1 MMILERPLRF
11 LRPFYHGA
19 LWRKKG
25 SEKVI
30 YLTFDDGPI
39 PQITQ
44 KVLAILDSYG
54 VKATFFCVGGNVEK
68 YPDEYNRILDS
79 GHRVGNHTH
88 NHIKGFN
95 HTKDAYLKNI
105 QKAATFIHSD
115 LFRPPYGQITP
126 AQLRLLKQTH
136 TVVLWDLITRDYN
149 AKLSPE
155 YIMGKIKTM
164 SRNGSIVVFH
174 DSVKAEKNLFAVL
187 PQAIEFWKKE
197 GYQFATL

>member
-1 MMILERPLRF
+1 MILERPLRF

-19 LWRKKG
+19 LWRKKAD
-25 SEKVI
+25 EKVI
-30 YLTFDDGPI
+30 YLTFDDGPV

-44 KVLAILDSYG
+44 KVLEILNSFG

-68 YPDEYNRILDS
+68 YPDEYNKILES

-88 NHIKGFN
+88 NHIKGLN
-95 HTKDAYLKNI
+95 HTKDAYLKNV
-105 QKAATFIHSD
+105 QKAAKLIKSD

-126 AQLRLLKQTH
+126 GQLRLLKKTH

-149 AKLSPE
+149 AKLSPD
-155 YIMGKIKTM
+155 YILGKIKKM

-187 PQAIEFWKKE
+187 PQAIEFWQKE